1 MFWSWNIKN
10 GGKKKQKITLKIP
23 IKHECSLIYSAMYRD
38 YKDEVQLMKD
48 EMLKT
53 VILTV

>member
-1 MFWSWNIKN
+1 ME
-10 GGKKKQKITLKIP
+10 GKKKQKITLKIP